1 MEHIIHY
8 SGVDLEA
15 TPLLGGKGEK
25 KTILSD
31 VGIELGTGEF
41 CYLIGKSGSGKTT
54 LLRSLYG
61 DYPIARGT
69 ATVMGTSLH
78 ALTFNT
84 LPAFRRQVGM
94 IFQSF
99 YLFNDK
105 TVRANLATVLR
116 VTDWKDGEAIE
127 KRIDEML
134 DRVGLLDKKMHLPI
148 ELSGGEQQRV
158 AIARAILN
166 KPKLIIADEP
176 TGNLDPATSDAVLY
190 LLRDLAE
197 EYALTVV
204 FATHDYRLLEK
215 FPARVY
221 HCKAGAVAEI
231 PSGSIAGTD
240 I

>member
-8 SGVDLEA
+8 HDVQLNAGKHPVLSGVSLEIG
-15 TPLLGGKGEK
+15 P
-25 KTILSD
+25 
-31 VGIELGTGEF
+31 GEF
-41 CYLIGKSGSGKTT
+41 CYLVGKSGSGKTT

-61 DYPIARGT
+61 DYPIAKGQAFVLGT
-69 ATVMGTSLH
+69 DLSTLSFH
-78 ALTFNT
+78 T
-84 LPAFRRQVGM
+84 LPRFRRQVGM

-116 VTDWKDGEAIE
+116 ATDWKDGTEIEA
-127 KRIDEML
+127 RIDALLE
-134 DRVGLLDKKMHLPI
+134 RVGLLDKKMKLPT

-166 KPKLIIADEP
+166 KPQLIIADEP
-176 TGNLDPATSDAVLY
+176 TGNLDPKASDEVLY

-221 HCKAGAVAEI
+221 LCESNTVIETTHQPNIIQYLSKR
-231 PSGSIAGTD
+231 P
-240 I
+240 

>member
-1 MEHIIHY
+1 MDHVIQY
-8 SGVDLEA
+8 TNVWLE
-15 TPLLGGKGEK
+15 TRNDSSFKPQKNS
-25 KTILSD
+25 ILKDVHLD
-31 VGIELGTGEF
+31 VGGGEF

-61 DYPIARGT
+61 DYPISKGT
-69 ATVMGTSLH
+69 AMVLGTDMHSLS
-78 ALTFNT
+78 FKT

-99 YLFNDK
+99 FLFNDK

-116 VTDWKDGEAIE
+116 ATDWKDGAKIEA
-127 KRIDEML
+127 RIDEL
-134 DRVGLLDKKMHLPI
+134 LKRVGLIDKKMKLPV

-176 TGNLDPATSDAVLY
+176 TGNLDPKTSDNVLY

-197 EYALTVV
+197 EYALTVI

-215 FPARVY
+215 FPARIY
-221 HCKAGAVAEI
+221 HCHDGIVSELPTGSAI
-231 PSGSIAGTD
+231 PDA
-240 I
+240 